1 MADESRFPSEVG
13 YKRPPEASRFRPGQS
28 GNPKG
33 RPKGAKNFA
42 TVFAEE
48 LTTRIVVTENG
59 KRRTI
64 TKRQAVVKQLVN
76 KAVAGDAR
84 AIPILLNE
92 TRVYEADA
100 RTTDAVQVFATTED
114 QLVMAGML
122 RRIRE
127 ANRGSDDGARPEP
140 SEEVTEADIT
150 LDGLKTEVD
159 R

>member
-1 MADESRFPSEVG
+1 
-13 YKRPPEASRFRPGQS
+13 
-28 GNPKG
+28 
-33 RPKGAKNFA
+33 
-42 TVFAEE
+42 VFAEE

-64 TKRQAVVKQLVN
+64 TKRQAVAKQLVN

-127 ANRGSDDGARPEP
+127 ADRGSGDGARPEP

>member
-1 MADESRFPSEVG
+1 MADESRLPSEVG

-100 RTTDAVQVFATTED
+100 RTTDAVVFATTED

-127 ANRGSDDGARPEP
+127 ADRGSDDGARPEP